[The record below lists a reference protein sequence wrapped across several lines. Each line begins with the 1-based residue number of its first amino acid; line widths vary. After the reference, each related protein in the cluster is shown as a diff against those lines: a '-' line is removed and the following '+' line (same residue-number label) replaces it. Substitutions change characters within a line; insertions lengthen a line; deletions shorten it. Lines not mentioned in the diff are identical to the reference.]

1 MHPRTSSLQQ
11 PPAAA
16 MNYFDFHPEECSVSP
31 VKKSNLRCLDAFHN
45 RIDTPF
51 GAPANVNIYA
61 KRALPPLPSPGAL
74 PALRN
79 CSSSESMASSGPVS
93 RPSTAMSCRQDKSLP
108 PLPFRLQ
115 ASPSFDSD
123 ESERENTVIVQQ
135 VSRPRQHRGYSFR
148 SLLNRHSE
156 DEFPLASPKSGYSVT
171 RDSRTDSVMG
181 DYSLCQ
187 VKTNGTISATSSRRP
202 SALSLTHLKAASKKI
217 NASAPPVPSRPSS
230 RKGSTS
236 NHNQHRW
243 GTLFRTVE
251 DDKEDVAPMPITPGM
266 MPDLSFNRCYYFYA
280 RNCNGYVLSG
290 SSSGDAC
297 ENCAHS
303 GFLGSP

>member
-11 PPAAA
+11 PPASA
-16 MNYFDFHPEECSVSP
+16 MNYFDFQPEDCSVSP
-31 VKKSNLRCLDAFHN
+31 VKKSNLRCLDAFHD
-45 RIDTPF
+45 RVYAPQF
-51 GAPANVNIYA
+51 EAPANANIYA
-61 KRALPPLPSPGAL
+61 RRALPPLPSPAAV

-115 ASPSFDSD
+115 RSPSFDSD
-123 ESERENTVIVQQ
+123 KENTVVVQQ
-135 VSRPRQHRGYSFR
+135 VSRPRQHRGLSFR

-181 DYSLCQ
+181 DYNLCQ

-236 NHNQHRW
+236 THNQHRW

-251 DDKEDVAPMPITPGM
+251 DDKEDVVPMPITPGMM

-290 SSSGDAC
+290 GSNGDAC

>member
-1 MHPRTSSLQQ
+1 
-11 PPAAA
+11 
-16 MNYFDFHPEECSVSP
+16 
-31 VKKSNLRCLDAFHN
+31 
-45 RIDTPF
+45 
-51 GAPANVNIYA
+51 
-61 KRALPPLPSPGAL
+61 
-74 PALRN
+74 
-79 CSSSESMASSGPVS
+79 
-93 RPSTAMSCRQDKSLP
+93 
-108 PLPFRLQ
+108 
-115 ASPSFDSD
+115 
-123 ESERENTVIVQQ
+123 
-135 VSRPRQHRGYSFR
+135 
-148 SLLNRHSE
+148 
-156 DEFPLASPKSGYSVT
+156 
-171 RDSRTDSVMG
+171 MG
-181 DYSLCQ
+181 DYSLTQ

-251 DDKEDVAPMPITPGM
+251 DDKEDVPPMPATPGM

>member
-1 MHPRTSSLQQ
+1 MG
-11 PPAAA
+11 
-16 MNYFDFHPEECSVSP
+16 YFDFQPDECSASP
-31 VKKSNLRCLDAFHN
+31 MKKNNNVHCVDAFH
-45 RIDTPF
+45 DHPTTPF
-51 GAPANVNIYA
+51 FEYPANASIYA
-61 KRALPPLPSPGAL
+61 KRALPPLPSPAAL
-74 PALRN
+74 PTLRN
-79 CSSSESMASSGPVS
+79 CSSSESMSSGPIS
-93 RPSTAMSCRQDKSLP
+93 RPGTAMSCKHDKSLP

-115 ASPSFDSD
+115 RSPSFDSVD
-123 ESERENTVIVQQ
+123 CVKENTVVVQ

-171 RDSRTDSVMG
+171 RDSRTDSVIG
-181 DYSLCQ
+181 DCSLTH
-187 VKTNGTISATSSRRP
+187 VKTNGTTPASAPNSRRP
-202 SALSLTHLKAASKKI
+202 SALSLVHLKAASKKI

-243 GTLFRTVE
+243 GALFRTVE
-251 DDKEDVAPMPITPGM
+251 DDKEDVPVMPTTPGM

>member
-1 MHPRTSSLQQ
+1 MPPRTSSLQQ
-11 PPAAA
+11 PPAAV
-16 MNYFDFHPEECSVSP
+16 MSYFDFQPDECSVSP
-31 VKKSNLRCLDAFHN
+31 VKKTNLRCLDAFHD
-45 RIDTPF
+45 RPTTPF
-51 GAPANVNIYA
+51 EYPANASIYA
-61 KRALPPLPSPGAL
+61 KRALPPLPTPSAL

-115 ASPSFDSD
+115 RSPSFDED
-123 ESERENTVIVQQ
+123 ESGKENTTIVQQ

-181 DYSLCQ
+181 DYNLCQ
-187 VKTNGTISATSSRRP
+187 VKTNGTVSATSSRRP

-236 NHNQHRW
+236 
-243 GTLFRTVE
+243 
-251 DDKEDVAPMPITPGM
+251 
-266 MPDLSFNRCYYFYA
+266 
-280 RNCNGYVLSG
+280 
-290 SSSGDAC
+290 
-297 ENCAHS
+297 
-303 GFLGSP
+303 